1 MRIAHGFGA
10 EAGFRVVMR
19 QQFGLGLDG
28 VGKAC
33 LQHLRNLV
41 EILRGRLWIAR
52 LLRLR
57 QHFDVGKFDPERK
70 RACKAVTT
78 HWGAVILLEQALRHL
93 RTLAR
98 RA

>member
-1 MRIAHGFGA
+1 MRYNIVQQSLLERFGDV
-10 EAGFRVVMR
+10 G
-19 QQFGLGLDG
+19 G
-28 VGKAC
+28 V
-33 LQHLRNLV
+33 
-41 EILRGRLWIAR
+41 RGRLWIAR